1 MVWEQLLTASGK
13 DLDNIQPANSHFLF
27 QLLLFII
34 IQYPMVHHLFCLKP
48 LTGVPSVLGFIQYW
62 YHSPWISAVKV
73 IFHPP
78 CIEWHWL
85 GLRGDVWIFP
95 TGQDLPLPSLL
106 FHPPPDPPPSSYLCT
121 FFSIVQIDVRIFKY
135 ALYCCILAPDI
146 KPCHNFYIKLY
157 STPASYH
164 YWESLCSVALHKC
177 FILGHNYNGTK
188 VLRQEHFPSLSILPR
203 SMFGVR
209 NNVSGWL
216 KAK

>member
-13 DLDNIQPANSHFLF
+13 DLDNIQPVNSHFLF

-48 LTGVPSVLGFIQYW
+48 LTGVPSVLWFILTDPIPLELALW
-62 YHSPWISAVKV
+62 RHPKV

-85 GLRGDVWIFP
+85 GLRGDVWIFS
-95 TGQDLPLPSLL
+95 TGQDLPLPPLL

-121 FFSIVQIDVRIFKY
+121 FFSIVQINIRIFKY

-146 KPCHNFYIKLY
+146 KPCIKLY
-157 STPASYH
+157 CAFYS
-164 YWESLCSVALHKC
+164 CIV
-177 FILGHNYNGTK
+177 
-188 VLRQEHFPSLSILPR
+188 
-203 SMFGVR
+203 
-209 NNVSGWL
+209 
-216 KAK
+216 